1 MDDTKLRV
9 VVCYVGKDSVA
20 GDTKLWTLCVTT
32 KNSVEDESNLG
43 ALCVT

>member
-20 GDTKLWTLCVTT
+20 GDTKLMDVVCYD
-32 KNSVEDESNLG
+32 KEQ
-43 ALCVT
+43 C